1 VLIPIPTGDG
11 EGSAAVGHALIF
23 GPLILLGLAL
33 AVFPVIITLILL
45 CNLLIFLQNAYQNH
59 RKRKVQRLRFREAQI
74 AYQRRAYCGYPYSGK
89 RKQEDGQYGSGL
101 DSSRRH

>member
-1 VLIPIPTGDG
+1 MLIPIPTGDG

-45 CNLLIFLQNAYQNH
+45 CDLLIFLQNAYQNH
-59 RKRKVQRLRFREAQI
+59 RKRKAQRLRFREAQLS
-74 AYQRRAYCGYPYSGK
+74 YQRRTYCGHPHAGK
-89 RKQEDGQYGSGL
+89 RKQEDRQHGTGL
-101 DSSRRH
+101 DSSRRY